1 MTKFDDSL
9 LDELMNKHSA
19 TLTTMKRAESH
30 RRRTARPLAFA
41 ASGLAVAG
49 AVSAIA
55 LTGTDSP
62 AYAVTPNT
70 DGTVTVSIEDVKAVD
85 AANAELQRLGV
96 RATAVAM
103 TDDCSSYVE
112 PTDYFD
118 GVEWDAPY
126 TAGDSIVIGRNIPQG
141 YTILISVSSKPD
153 RGLGYTGPV
162 KTPAPSCVLD
172 PASDPEQMSPP
183 TAPR

>member
-9 LDELMNKHSA
+9 LDELLTRHSA
-19 TLTTMKRAESH
+19 TLTTMKRVEPH
-30 RRRTARPLAFA
+30 RRRTTRPLAVA
-41 ASGLAVAG
+41 ASALAVAG

-62 AYAVTPNT
+62 AYAVTLNA
-70 DGTVTVSIEDVKAVD
+70 DDTVTVSIEDVKAVD

-103 TDDCSSYVE
+103 TDDCSYAE
-112 PTDYFD
+112 PPDYFE
-118 GVEWDAPY
+118 GAEWDSPY
-126 TAGDSIVIGRNIPQG
+126 AEGDSVIIGRDIPQG
-141 YTILISVSSKPD
+141 YTVLISVSGKPD
-153 RGLGYTGPV
+153 RGLGFTAPV
-162 KTPAPSCVLD
+162 KIPAPSCVLD